1 MLLFSAP
8 VEGVILRQAM
18 SRGEARRLRAQRY
31 AEAKRA
37 ALSPLRLEPTSSTS
51 TGSSRWSI
59 CACAELAALERLLE
73 RPEVAAIY
81 EDTRFRLQ
89 LAQALP
95 MIGQPAAAAAGH
107 QGAGTAVAVLD
118 SGVDYTRAA
127 FGFCTAP
134 GLPAGCKVIASE
146 DFAPQDN
153 QLDAPELH
161 GTLVSGIVVGVA
173 PETKLAVLDVF
184 DGDQGSFTAIL
195 AALDWA
201 IVNRDRYD
209 IASVNMSFGG
219 DEGVVVPCEDG
230 GYTPVVQLL
239 RTEGIVSVAASGNNG
254 FSNRLGGPAC
264 TPGVV
269 AVGAVYDAN
278 VGPVNTTVCN
288 DPTTRADQI
297 ACYSDSSNF
306 LTLLAPGD
314 EISAAGL
321 SGGGTSLSAPFVA
334 GAAAV
339 LRGAYPGRS
348 RRRSSRA

>member
-1 MLLFSAP
+1 MVHL
-8 VEGVILRQAM
+8 
-18 SRGEARRLRAQRY
+18 RLRN
-31 AEAKRA
+31 
-37 ALSPLRLEPTSSTS
+37 
-51 TGSSRWSI
+51 
-59 CACAELAALERLLE
+59 LAALERLLE

-219 DEGVVVPCEDG
+219 DEG
-230 GYTPVVQLL
+230 
-239 RTEGIVSVAASGNNG
+239 R
-254 FSNRLGGPAC
+254 RR
-264 TPGVV
+264 
-269 AVGAVYDAN
+269 AVRGRRVH
-278 VGPVNTTVCN
+278 
-288 DPTTRADQI
+288 
-297 ACYSDSSNF
+297 
-306 LTLLAPGD
+306 
-314 EISAAGL
+314 AGR
-321 SGGGTSLSAPFVA
+321 
-334 GAAAV
+334 AAAAHRGHRV
-339 LRGAYPGRS
+339 GRRLRKQRLQQPARGTRLHPRGRRG
-348 RRRSSRA
+348 RRRLRRERRAGQHDRLQRPHDPEPIRSPAIPTAPIS